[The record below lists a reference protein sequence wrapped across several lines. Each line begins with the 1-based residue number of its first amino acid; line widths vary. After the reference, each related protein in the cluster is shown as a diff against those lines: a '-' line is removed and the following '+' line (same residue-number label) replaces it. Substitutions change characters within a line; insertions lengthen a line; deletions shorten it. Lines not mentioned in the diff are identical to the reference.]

1 MDWGLAILAIL
12 GGLAAGSINTLA
24 GNGSAITLY
33 ILTELAGLPGAV
45 ANGTNRLGILGQ
57 GVITSRIFKQSGQLK
72 IKQAWP
78 IAAAML
84 PGALLG
90 VYVALHISNEEFKLV
105 FRWLLVALFFIIL
118 VRPSRWLKNID
129 PEQIKL
135 KWWHIPICC
144 CLGFYGGFIQMGMG
158 VFFLAL
164 LVLIIKYDIMS
175 ANAIK
180 TFSVLCYTIFVFS
193 IFWYWGKI
201 NWYWGG
207 LLLIGQMLGGYL
219 TTRFA
224 VKNDNAAKIAHRV
237 LVVVVL
243 IALIRSFQL
252 HQYVLRF
259 FY

>member
-1 MDWGLAILAIL
+1 MDWGYAALAIL

-57 GVITSRIFKQSGQLK
+57 GAITTCIFKSSGQLN
-72 IKQAWP
+72 IKKAWP
-78 IAAAML
+78 IAAAMF

-105 FRWLLVALFFIIL
+105 FRWLLVVLFFIIL
-118 VRPSRWLKNID
+118 LKPSRWLKNADFGDI
-129 PEQIKL
+129 QFR
-135 KWWHIPICC
+135 WWHIPLFL

-164 LVLIIKYDIMS
+164 LVLLMRYDIMR
-175 ANAIK
+175 ANAVK
-180 TFSVLCYTIFVFS
+180 TFAIFCYTIFVFA

-207 LLLIGQMLGGYL
+207 LLLLGQMLGGFL

-224 VKNDNAAKIAHRV
+224 VKSTHAATIAHRV

-243 IALIRSFQL
+243 LALIRSFQL
-252 HQYVLRF
+252 HEYLLQFL
-259 FY
+259 